1 MIIEAVAH
9 LNLNE
14 YFMSKKLKEVSNLD
28 IYQNKSTLKYLVL
41 TVSLIIGTAS
51 IYYTN
56 LLVDDLKA
64 REQELIQ
71 LYANTL
77 EYAAN
82 ENNSDNLI
90 FIFQEI
96 IVANNTIPV
105 ISTDAYGTPTLDKN
119 LEIPEDVSPQ
129 KRMAILRQE
138 LKIMKAEHEPIE
150 ITLRYSNGEIYDYQ
164 YVYYKNS
171 YILTQL
177 QYYPYVQLTVI
188 AVFGIIAYIAFSY
201 SKTSEQNRVWV
212 GLAKETAHQLGTPLS
227 SLMAWIE
234 YFKAE
239 PAINDLGITEELA
252 KDVRKLEMITARFSN
267 IGSVP
272 ILKEERL
279 YEVVSNTINYLQPRI
294 STKVLFT
301 VNEVTP
307 GTVAKINKP
316 LFDWVIENLCKNAV
330 DAMSGIGKIDIR
342 IIKGNEG
349 KVFIDISD
357 NGKGMSKA
365 NLKKVFNPGFTTKK
379 RGWGLGLTLVKRI
392 IENYHKGKI
401 LVKSSVVDEGTTF
414 RIILKA

>member
-1 MIIEAVAH
+1 M
-9 LNLNE
+9 NNR
-14 YFMSKKLKEVSNLD
+14 LKEVGAIDL
-28 IYQNKSTLKYLVL
+28 YQNKSTLKYLVL
-41 TVSLIIGTAS
+41 IISLVIGTAS

-56 LLVDDLKA
+56 LLVADLKE

-105 ISTDAYGTPTLDKN
+105 ISTDAEGNPTLDKN
-119 LEIPEDVSPQ
+119 VAVPEGLSEEGKQ
-129 KRMAILRQE
+129 QFLRKE
-138 LKIMKAEHEPIE
+138 LKVMHEEHEPIE
-150 ITLRYSNGEIYDYQ
+150 ITLRYSNGEVYDYQ

-171 YILTQL
+171 YLLTQL

-188 AVFGIIAYIAFSY
+188 AVFGVLAYVAFSY
-201 SKTSEQNRVWV
+201 SKTAEQNRVWV

-227 SLMAWIE
+227 SLMAWME
-234 YFKAE
+234 YFKTEPKLAE
-239 PAINDLGITEELA
+239 MGITQELS
-252 KDVRKLEMITARFSN
+252 KDIRKLEMITARFSN

-272 ILKEERL
+272 ILKEENL
-279 YEVVSNTINYLQPRI
+279 YQVITATISYLQPRI
-294 STKVLFT
+294 STKVKI
-301 VNEVTP
+301 EVHQITE
-307 GTVAKINKP
+307 GIVAKINKP

-330 DAMSGIGKIDIR
+330 DAMSGIGKIEIR
-342 IIKGNEG
+342 ILRGSEG
-349 KVFIDISD
+349 RVYVDISD
-357 NGKGMSKA
+357 NGKGMTKA
-365 NLKKVFNPGFTTKK
+365 SAKRVFQPGFTTKK

-401 LVKSSVVDEGTTF
+401 LVKSSGIDEGTTF
-414 RIILKA
+414 RIVLKP